1 MTEVCIREANH
12 DVSTSIDGDLADW
25 STLADKDWSTLLLG
39 NGLSMNLW
47 AGFGY
52 KSLYAAANLSAE
64 AKAIF
69 DELGTTNFE
78 QGLECLHH
86 ANVALRALREPTT
99 LVDATYEQVRD
110 ALFNT
115 VGDVHVPWDDFP
127 PDTHDHIATQIDQFV
142 SVFTTSYDLNLYWS
156 HMWAQYK
163 STKVTTNIVDLFWA
177 GDRFDPTNCD
187 VWSSKATRVL
197 YLHGGLH
204 LWQDDQTGEN
214 GKWTH
219 ASDGRLLDLKS
230 KYGPASD
237 RRPLF
242 VSEGTWSAKSRTI
255 RQSSY
260 LSFCLDEL
268 RTDESATVV
277 FGQALADQDRHILTA
292 LNEGSRRRIAISM
305 YPTGDDEAVV
315 EEKARLLQALRGHK
329 VEFFDSTTHPLG
341 DPAVL
346 ITP

>member
-1 MTEVCIREANH
+1 MRHPEVVNK
-12 DVSTSIDGDLADW
+12 SIDGNLADW
-25 STLADKDWSTLLLG
+25 SELDDRDWSTLLLG

-47 AGFGY
+47 PGFGY
-52 KSLYAAANLSAE
+52 KSLYAAAKLSDE

-78 QGLECLHH
+78 QCLECLHH
-86 ANVALRALREPTT
+86 ANIALRALKEPTVQ
-99 LVDATYEQVRD
+99 VDATYEAVKD

-115 VGDVHVPWDDFP
+115 VRELHVPWREFP
-127 PDTHDHIATQIDQFV
+127 TDTHDLIASELDKYR
-142 SVFTTSYDLNLYWS
+142 SVFTTSYDLNVYWS
-156 HMWAQYK
+156 HMWAEYQ

-177 GDRFDPTNCD
+177 TGSRFDPTD
-187 VWSSKATRVL
+187 TAVRSSRATRML

-219 ASDGRLLDLKS
+219 SGGRLLDS
-230 KYGPASD
+230 RSHYGPAAQ

-242 VSEGTWSAKSRTI
+242 VSEGTWAAKSRTI

-268 RTDESATVV
+268 REDESPTVV
-277 FGQALADQDRHILTA
+277 FGQALADQDRHIVGA
-292 LNEGSRRRIAISM
+292 LAEGASRRIAISM
-305 YPTGDDEAVV
+305 YPTGDREAIV
-315 EEKARLLQALRGHK
+315 EEKARLLQALRGHT
-329 VEFFDSTTHPLG
+329 VAFFDSTTHPLG
-341 DPAVL
+341 DPGL
-346 ITP
+346 IIAS

>member
-1 MTEVCIREANH
+1 
-12 DVSTSIDGDLADW
+12 VSESIDGPLADW
-25 STLADKDWSTLLLG
+25 ATLADEGWATLLLG

-47 AGFGY
+47 TGFGY
-52 KSLYAAANLSAE
+52 KSLYAAAQLSSE

-78 QGLECLHH
+78 QGLECLNH
-86 ANVALRALREPTT
+86 ANIALRALKESTA
-99 LVDATYEQVRD
+99 LVDATYEQIRD
-110 ALFNT
+110 GLFDT
-115 VGDVHVPWDDFP
+115 VGAVHVPWDAFP
-127 PDTHDHIATQIDQFV
+127 AETLEHIAEQIDQFQ
-142 SVFTTSYDLNLYWS
+142 SVFTTSYDLILYWS

-163 STKVTTNIVDLFWA
+163 STKVATNIVDLFWA
-177 GDRFDPTNCD
+177 GDRFDPDNTK
-187 VWSSKATRVL
+187 VWSSRATRVL

-219 ASDGRLLDLKS
+219 ASGRLLDLQS
-230 KYGPASD
+230 KYGPTSD

-242 VSEGTWSAKSRTI
+242 VSEGTWAAKGRTI

-268 RTDESATVV
+268 REDESPTVV
-277 FGQALADQDRHILTA
+277 FGQALAQQDRHILSA
-292 LNEGSRRRIAISM
+292 LNEGARRRIAVSM
-305 YPTGDDEAVV
+305 YPTGDDEAVI
-315 EEKARLLQALRGHK
+315 EEKARLLQALRRHR
-329 VEFFDSTTHPLG
+329 VSFFDSTTHPLG
-341 DPAVL
+341 DAALL

>member
-1 MTEVCIREANH
+1 M
-12 DVSTSIDGDLADW
+12 STSIDGELADW
-25 STLADKDWSTLLLG
+25 STLADEDWSTLLLG

-52 KSLYAAANLSAE
+52 KSLYAAATLSTE

-69 DELGTTNFE
+69 GELGTTNFE

-86 ANVALRALREPTT
+86 ANIALRALKESTA

-115 VGDVHVPWDDFP
+115 VSEVHVPWDDFP
-127 PDTHDHIATQIDQFV
+127 PDTHDHFATQIDRFR

-177 GDRFDPTNCD
+177 GDRFDPANCD
-187 VWSSKATRVL
+187 IWSSKATRVL

-219 ASDGRLLDLKS
+219 ASGRLLDIKS
-230 KYGPASD
+230 KYGPTSD

-242 VSEGTWSAKSRTI
+242 VSEGSWAAKTRTI

-268 RTDESATVV
+268 RTDESPTVV

-292 LNEGSRRRIAISM
+292 LNEGAPRRIAISM

-315 EEKARLLQALRGHK
+315 EEKARLLQAFRRHK
-329 VEFFDSTTHPLG
+329 VTFFDSTTHPLG
-341 DPAVL
+341 DPALL